1 MIPRKPEPPWTVER
15 MFHSVI
21 AQCAQAL
28 KNLETL
34 MDKAEQD
41 AALKKYDIGVLM
53 ASRLAPG
60 QHPFIQQVQ
69 IACDYVKFAAARLSG
84 QMPPKHEDTELT
96 IGELRARIRKTVAY
110 AEGVS
115 EGQYEGASER
125 RVNVTWAPDKVI
137 RGTDYLLQ
145 LTIPN
150 TFFHVT
156 TAYNI
161 LRHNNVDIGK
171 MDYLGPVDLLDA

>member
-1 MIPRKPEPPWTVER
+1 M
-15 MFHSVI
+15 S
-21 AQCAQAL
+21 
-28 KNLETL
+28 
-34 MDKAEQD
+34 
-41 AALKKYDIGVLM
+41 
-53 ASRLAPG
+53 SRLAPG

-84 QMPPKHEDTELT
+84 QTPPKHEDSELT

-110 AEGVS
+110 AEGVR
-115 EGQYEGASER
+115 EEQYEGANER
-125 RVNVTWAPDKVI
+125 TVNVTWAPEKVI
-137 RGTDYLLQ
+137 RGRDYLLQ

-161 LRHNNVDIGK
+161 LRHNGVEVGK
-171 MDYLGPVDLLDA
+171 MDYLGPVDLRDP